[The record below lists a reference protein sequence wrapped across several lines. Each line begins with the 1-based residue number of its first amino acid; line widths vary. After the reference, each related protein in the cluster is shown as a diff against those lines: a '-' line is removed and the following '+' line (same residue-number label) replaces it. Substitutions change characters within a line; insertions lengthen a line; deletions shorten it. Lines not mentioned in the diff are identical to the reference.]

1 MDTLRNV
8 PQYIPWH
15 IRIFLS
21 QFVAI
26 RCAYGPKFRQNFT
39 CIYCFFQ
46 FFLILWR
53 CKIFLKLW
61 SEYQLCFTKSQVFL
75 TTCKCWFSCNTA
87 LNFLGMAAKS
97 AIGRYLDIVE
107 FSNWRFYRPLDG
119 VYCSTNCSRHLT
131 SEAAENCPKGFPITQ
146 NMDFDPRT
154 MSLAC
159 SEAELLPKWNF
170 HFLKSSLTPYSPSIP
185 FLTVRWIWGFWK
197 WFLMIPNHPKHGVWH
212 QNHVSSTFRS

>member
-8 PQYIPWH
+8 PQYIAWH

-39 CIYCFFQ
+39 CIYWFFQ

-61 SEYQLCFTKSQVFL
+61 REYQLCFTKCQVFL

-119 VYCSTNCSRHLT
+119 VYCSTNWYKPLVASK
-131 SEAAENCPKGFPITQ
+131 SFKNQFENRNYFFRVESNTVDVR
-146 NMDFDPRT
+146 NNSDFQID
-154 MSLAC
+154 
-159 SEAELLPKWNF
+159 F
-170 HFLKSSLTPYSPSIP
+170 
-185 FLTVRWIWGFWK
+185 
-197 WFLMIPNHPKHGVWH
+197 
-212 QNHVSSTFRS
+212 

>member
-8 PQYIPWH
+8 PQYIAWH

-39 CIYCFFQ
+39 CIYWFFQ

-61 SEYQLCFTKSQVFL
+61 REYQLCFTKCQVFL
-75 TTCKCWFSCNTA
+75 TTCECWFSCNTA

-119 VYCSTNCSRHLT
+119 VYCSTLPLLYLYHTFSLSLVARHFYQPLPLPLPLLYLYPYFTFTLT
-131 SEAAENCPKGFPITQ
+131 L
-146 NMDFDPRT
+146 R
-154 MSLAC
+154 SL
-159 SEAELLPKWNF
+159 
-170 HFLKSSLTPYSPSIP
+170 
-185 FLTVRWIWGFWK
+185 
-197 WFLMIPNHPKHGVWH
+197 
-212 QNHVSSTFRS
+212 

>member
-8 PQYIPWH
+8 PQYIAWH

-26 RCAYGPKFRQNFT
+26 RCAYGRKFRQNFT
-39 CIYCFFQ
+39 CIYWFFQ

-61 SEYQLCFTKSQVFL
+61 REYQLCFTKSQVFL
-75 TTCKCWFSCNTA
+75 TTCECWFSCNTA

-119 VYCSTNCSRHLT
+119 VYCSTNCSAVQWGMGSILFLIIT
-131 SEAAENCPKGFPITQ
+131 LSVANCQVKYWTWKQKLKLKEI
-146 NMDFDPRT
+146 RT
-154 MSLAC
+154 
-159 SEAELLPKWNF
+159 N
-170 HFLKSSLTPYSPSIP
+170 SI
-185 FLTVRWIWGFWK
+185 
-197 WFLMIPNHPKHGVWH
+197 
-212 QNHVSSTFRS
+212 